1 MEAHRRLGVV
11 MTPDLMPV
19 LSRGKHRTARKGAC
33 FMEMAS
39 FLAGE
44 RWSDHPQCTH
54 PLLASVARM
63 VNDSTSDGSR
73 QQLAGLIPSVIGTS
87 RDDPRWDV
95 HIARRAALT
104 ALPIA
109 SAERQRVLAVGILG
123 CERALAELET
133 RPLDDVSAES
143 REALADVPD
152 AHRWAVRFSHE
163 QQVPLKRFLA
173 SAAPAVVRIA
183 VIAIANSWIVDRDTA
198 LRDLLERV
206 IAEVDALAAAA
217 TSGAAPEHHRPRVDA
232 VA

>member
-1 MEAHRRLGVV
+1 

-33 FMEMAS
+33 FMELAS

-44 RWSDHPQCTH
+44 RWSDHPSCTH
-54 PLLASVARM
+54 PLVASVARM
-63 VNDSTSDGSR
+63 VNDSTSDDAR
-73 QQLAGLIPSVIGTS
+73 QQLAGLIPSVIGTG
-87 RDDPRWDV
+87 RDDPRWDAR
-95 HIARRAALT
+95 IARRAALT

-123 CERALAELET
+123 CERALAELEK
-133 RPLDDVSAES
+133 RPLDDVSTES
-143 REALADVPD
+143 QDALADVPD

-163 QQVPLKRFLA
+163 QHVPLKRFLG
-173 SAAPAVVRIA
+173 SAAPAIVRIA
-183 VIAIANSWIVDRDTA
+183 VIAIANTWIVDRDTA

-206 IAEVDALAAAA
+206 IAEVDGLAADDASDA
-217 TSGAAPEHHRPRVDA
+217 VPDRQRRRVDA

>member
-1 MEAHRRLGVV
+1 

-33 FMEMAS
+33 FMELAS

-44 RWSDHPQCTH
+44 RWSDHPRCTH

-63 VNDSTSDGSR
+63 VNDSTSDGAR
-73 QQLAGLIPSVIGTS
+73 QQLAGLIPSVIGTC

-95 HIARRAALT
+95 RIARRAALT

-123 CERALAELET
+123 CERALAELEM
-133 RPLDDVSAES
+133 RPLDEVSAEGHA
-143 REALADVPD
+143 ALADVPD

-163 QQVPLKRFLA
+163 QHVPLRRFLA

-183 VIAIANSWIVDRDTA
+183 VIAIANSWIVDRDTG

-206 IAEVDALAAAA
+206 IAEVEGLAAEE
-217 TSGAAPEHHRPRVDA
+217 TSDAAPDTQRPRVDA

>member
-1 MEAHRRLGVV
+1 

-33 FMEMAS
+33 FMELAS

-44 RWSDHPQCTH
+44 RWSDHPSCTH
-54 PLLASVARM
+54 PLVASVARM
-63 VNDSTSDGSR
+63 VNDSTSDEAR
-73 QQLAGLIPSVIGTS
+73 QQLAGLIPSVIGTG
-87 RDDPRWDV
+87 RADPSWDV
-95 HIARRAALT
+95 RIARRAALT

-123 CERALAELET
+123 CERALAELEM
-133 RPLDDVSAES
+133 RPLDDVSIES
-143 REALADVPD
+143 QDALADVPD

-163 QQVPLKRFLA
+163 QHVPLKRFLG

-206 IAEVDALAAAA
+206 IAEVDGLAAEDASDA
-217 TSGAAPEHHRPRVDA
+217 VPDRQRRRVDA

>member
-1 MEAHRRLGVV
+1 MEL
-11 MTPDLMPV
+11 
-19 LSRGKHRTARKGAC
+19 
-33 FMEMAS
+33 AS

-44 RWSDHPQCTH
+44 RWSDHPSCTH
-54 PLLASVARM
+54 PLVASIARM
-63 VNDSTSDGSR
+63 VNDSTSDEAR
-73 QQLAGLIPSVIGTS
+73 QQLAGLIPSVIGTG

-95 HIARRAALT
+95 RIARRAALT

-123 CERALAELET
+123 CERALAELEM

-143 REALADVPD
+143 QDALADVPD

-163 QQVPLKRFLA
+163 QHVPLRRFLG

-206 IAEVDALAAAA
+206 IAEVDGLVAEQ
-217 TSGAAPEHHRPRVDA
+217 TSVAVPDRRRRRVDA

>member
-1 MEAHRRLGVV
+1 MEVRRRLGVV

-33 FMEMAS
+33 FMELAS

-44 RWSDHPQCTH
+44 RWSDHPRCTH
-54 PLLASVARM
+54 PLVASVARM
-63 VNDSTSDGSR
+63 VNDSTSDEAR
-73 QQLAGLIPSVIGTS
+73 QELAGLIPSVIGTC

-95 HIARRAALT
+95 RIARRAALT

-123 CERALAELET
+123 CERALAELEH
-133 RPLDDVSAES
+133 RPLDDVSTES
-143 REALADVPD
+143 EDALAQVPD
-152 AHRWAVRFSHE
+152 AHRWAVRFSR
-163 QQVPLKRFLA
+163 QQHVPLKRFLG

-183 VIAIANSWIVDRDTA
+183 IIAIANSWIVDRDTA
-198 LRDLLERV
+198 LRDVLDRV
-206 IAEVDALAAAA
+206 IAEVNTLAAEE
-217 TSGAAPEHHRPRVDA
+217 TPDVSRDHPGTLVGA